1 MELAVGVVG
10 IVVAVVAVGVAVWQ
24 GRMSKEQLDLARD
37 AEGRTQSALDEIR
50 RLSQENRDLA
60 AGVKSD
66 IDNRINKFL
75 DQQLARLEQETVSK
89 ARDDQMSSAMTEK
102 IMVQMFSGL
111 GFDLPNDDEGSSD

>member
-37 AEGRTQSALDEIR
+37 SEGRTQSALDEIR

-60 AGVKSD
+60 AGVKID
-66 IDNRINKFL
+66 IDTRINKFL

-102 IMVQMFSGL
+102 IMGQMFSGL
-111 GFDLPNDDEGSSD
+111 GFNLPSDDEGSSD

>member
-37 AEGRTQSALDEIR
+37 SEGRTQSALDEIR

-66 IDNRINKFL
+66 IDTRINKFL

-102 IMVQMFSGL
+102 IMGQMLSGL
-111 GFDLPNDDEGSSD
+111 GFNLPNDVEGSSD